1 MKQKW
6 KLIFSLFVMLLLL
19 AALAPAALAEDTGEF
34 VPRALWWDDNFLFRL
49 SSEFRIEVVDFAGQ
63 PIEGASVTFI
73 DHDPRSEWEAETVV
87 TDSDGHAKVPHL
99 VDVLAP
105 VEISISKDGYKFL
118 HKDPEYYGN
127 RFTVFQLEYINTES
141 LALKAAECSRGIDP
155 LHLLSTD
162 VLTDVIQFNC
172 KASDAAV
179 IDMSPR
185 AFTLKCTANNPE
197 EVARYTVYQ
206 GGKQMA
212 SNESGEFELNAE
224 NFVPD
229 VDVYVKTEDKVGN
242 YAVTKLK
249 LKFYAITLASDFM
262 NFGLDKITLT
272 VSDSVPYLGGS
283 KLVIDLPFKCPVT
296 VAVNEKKIMFGV
308 GISRD
313 GPEQERIQKLQ
324 SAKALMGEVAGLTA
338 TAINNSGLTEA
349 QSDKLKELTT
359 AANGTS
365 TAFDGGVAN
374 FFKAIQARVIGYGEF
389 DFDGTSAAK
398 LEKVSGNI
406 LIQLNIPLVNGSWTT
421 WVGVVPVTAS
431 LNVSAGLN
439 TTIDFTYD
447 FTKTDFTIDCKLQ
460 PYASLNVFGG
470 IGIGKVAAVGAYGVA
485 TLEGVI
491 DSSPKWHVQSVSL
504 TGELGLKAY
513 VWIFSYQKTFAK
525 DTWKIYTNPNY
536 EPRGFNGYDDA
547 GTYFNALLGMSD
559 FSQYQEESLAYL
571 KNEGAWI
578 SERDDLVP
586 RGEDAAASFTQLI
599 TGTYRNA
606 QPVMVSANGNLYAA
620 FIQAD
625 PTTGKVYTVVAK
637 YANGKWSERVETQ
650 TDAVMD
656 SEPRL
661 VVSGDTIYLSYLRM
675 PSELTRQA
683 LAAQDQEAQ
692 ILAYATNQQLV
703 VGRLNPDTLAFT
715 EDKVF
720 QCDGFLHSYTI
731 SATDDS
737 VTVAWFESEVSDG
750 NSVLLHTESVLRTAT
765 RTANGW
771 SEARDVTAV
780 SGDVGD
786 IILGERDGETLI
798 AYTVNH
804 PVAETEDTGD
814 AETVENAENTENT
827 EAIDNTPTFKNTT
840 ASLYVIGSGGN
851 TECITEECDGKVTFA
866 RLPGTEQSD
875 FVWND
880 DERLVN
886 TAGESIT
893 VTNINGTY
901 VILDNSVYY
910 AASGDSCSNLTA
922 IHFVDGEWTS
932 AIEMITDEAYLED
945 LSVVNLDGETYVLGM
960 NAMIDI
966 LENDQ
971 LQDQKDIV
979 FVQLSVV
986 SDLLLADILCD
997 RESLVAGEDTTVDL
1011 YVINQSDHAVNS
1023 VEIWMD
1029 NTLLETRQVTIPVN
1043 TTNVIPVTLRC
1054 PSQETTYTF
1063 EVREAGARQHCEGKN
1078 TWSITLGHA
1087 DLAVSLSVHDYG
1099 TKKEL
1104 ITYWRNDGLSELGGK
1119 LELFVSDGEETKLI
1133 FEVDD
1138 PELILYPGEVFIH
1151 KEIVDEIQ
1159 RSGSKLTF
1167 TAVITPKGND
1177 SDHYNNRAVVTV
1189 TFETKYVN
1197 YEKMMTL
1204 PESTVTIADEAF
1216 ANCAFE
1222 AIEAN
1227 EALESIGALAFANS
1241 TALKQ
1246 VRLGYKVSS
1255 IADDAFAGCSDF
1267 ILWCPYGSYAAEYAH
1282 QHGITYRL
1290 Y

>member
-1 MKQKW
+1 MKHKIIP
-6 KLIFSLFVMLLLL
+6 LVSLLAVLLLL
-19 AALAPAALAEDTGEF
+19 AVLTPAALAEDTGEF
-34 VPRALWWDDNFLFRL
+34 VPRTLWGGDGIVIFSR
-49 SSEFRIEVVDFAGQ
+49 SEFHIEVVDFAGK
-63 PIEGASVTFI
+63 PIEGAIVTFR
-73 DHDPRSEWEAETVV
+73 DHDPLYEGGVETVA
-87 TDSDGHAKVPHL
+87 TDSDGHVKVPHL
-99 VDVLAP
+99 VDWFAK
-105 VEISISKDGYKFL
+105 VEVSVSKDGYKFL
-118 HKDPEYYGN
+118 HKDPENY
-127 RFTVFQLEYINTES
+127 RDRHMVIQLEKINPEPLVLRYADCT
-141 LALKAAECSRGIDP
+141 RGID
-155 LHLLSTD
+155 LLNLETTD
-162 VLTDVIQFNC
+162 VTSGVMQFNC

-179 IDMSPR
+179 IDPCPR
-185 AFTLKCTANNPE
+185 KFDLVCAANDTD
-197 EVARYTVYQ
+197 AAIRYTIYQ
-206 GGKQMA
+206 GGKQIA
-212 SNESGEFELNAE
+212 SSENGKFENLNAAD
-224 NFVPD
+224 FVPD
-229 VDVYVKTEDKVGN
+229 VDVYVKTEGHDGN

-249 LKFYAITLASDFM
+249 LKFYAINLASEYAS
-262 NFGLDKITLT
+262 FGLDKFTIT
-272 VSDSVPYLGGS
+272 VSDKVPYLGGS

-296 VAVNEKKIMFGV
+296 FAVSDKKIMFGV
-308 GISRD
+308 GVSRE
-313 GPEQERIQKLQ
+313 GPDETRIQKLQ
-324 SAKALMGEVAGLTA
+324 EAKALMGEVAGLTA

-349 QSDKLKELTT
+349 QSNKLKELTT
-359 AANGTS
+359 ASNGTS

-374 FFKAIQARVIGYGEF
+374 FFKSIQARVIGYGEL
-389 DFDGTSAAK
+389 DFDGTSEAN
-398 LEKVSGNI
+398 LEKISGNI

-431 LNVSAGLN
+431 LNISAGMN
-439 TTIDFTYD
+439 TTVDFTYD
-447 FTKTDFTIDCKLQ
+447 FTKTQFTVDCKIQ
-460 PYASLNVFGG
+460 PYASLNAFGG
-470 IGIGKVAAVGAYGVA
+470 VGIGKVAAVGAYGIA
-485 TLEGVI
+485 TLDGVI
-491 DSSPKWHVQSVSL
+491 DSKPEWHVQSVSL

-525 DTWKIYTNPNY
+525 DTWKIYTNPDF
-536 EPRGFNGYDDA
+536 EPRGINGANDA
-547 GTYFNALLGMSD
+547 GAYFNALLGMSD

-586 RGEDAAASFTQLI
+586 RGEDAAASFTNLI
-599 TGTYRNA
+599 SGTYRNA
-606 QPVMVSANGNLYAA
+606 QPVMVSTNGNLYAA

-625 PTTGKVYTVVAK
+625 ETTGEVYTVVAK
-637 YANGKWSERVETQ
+637 YEDGQWSDRVKTQ
-650 TDAVMD
+650 TGAVMD

-683 LAAQDQEAQ
+683 LAAQDREAQ
-692 ILAYATNQQLV
+692 VLAYATNQQLV
-703 VGRLNPDTLAFT
+703 VGHLNPETLTFM

-737 VTVAWFESEVSDG
+737 VTVAWFESEVNDG

-786 IILGERDGETLI
+786 IILGERNGETLI

-804 PVAETEDTGD
+804 PVAETEDTENVEA
-814 AETVENAENTENT
+814 AETAEN
-827 EAIDNTPTFKNTT
+827 IDNTLTFKNTT
-840 ASLYVIGSGGN
+840 ASLYVIGSNGN

-880 DERLVN
+880 DEKLVN

-893 VTNINGTY
+893 VANINGTY
-901 VILDNSVYY
+901 VILDNSIYY

-922 IHFVDGEWTS
+922 MHFVDGEWTS

-945 LSVVNLDGETYVLGM
+945 LSVVNLNGETYVLGM
-960 NAMIDI
+960 NAMVDI
-966 LENDQ
+966 LEGDQ
-971 LQDQKDIV
+971 LEDSKDIV
-979 FVQLSVV
+979 FVKLSVV

-997 RESLVAGEDTTVDL
+997 RGSLVAGEDTTVDL
-1011 YVINQSDHAVNS
+1011 YVINQGDHAVNS

-1029 NTLLETRQVTIPVN
+1029 DEYLETREVTIPVN

-1054 PSQETTYTF
+1054 PSRETTYSF
-1063 EVREAGARQHCEGKN
+1063 EVRETGANQHCTGKN
-1078 TWSITLGHA
+1078 IWNITLGHA

-1104 ITYWRNDGLSELGGK
+1104 ITYWRNDGLSEMGGK
-1119 LELFVSDGEETKLI
+1119 LQLFVSDGEETKLI

-1138 PELILYPGEVFIH
+1138 PDLILYPGEVFIH
-1151 KEIVDEIQ
+1151 KEIADEIQ

-1167 TAVITPKGND
+1167 TAVITPSGND
-1177 SDHYNNRAVVTV
+1177 SDLYNNRAAVTV
-1189 TFETKYVN
+1189 TFDAKYVN
-1197 YEKMMTL
+1197 YENMMTL
-1204 PESTVTIADEAF
+1204 PDSTVTIEDEAF

-1222 AIEAN
+1222 AVETN
-1227 EALESIGALAFANS
+1227 EALESIGALAFADS
-1241 TALKQ
+1241 KELKQ
-1246 VRLGYKVSS
+1246 VRLGYKVSN
-1255 IADDAFAGCSDF
+1255 IAYDAFSGCPEV

-1282 QHGITYRL
+1282 QQGISYRL